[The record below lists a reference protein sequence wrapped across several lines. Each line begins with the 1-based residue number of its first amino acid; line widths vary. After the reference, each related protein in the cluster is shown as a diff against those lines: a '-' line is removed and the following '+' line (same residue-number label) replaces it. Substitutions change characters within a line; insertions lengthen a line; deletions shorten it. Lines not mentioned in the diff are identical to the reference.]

1 MPGPLLALVGPTAS
15 GKSEAAIEIAAAMN
29 AEIVSVD
36 SMLVYRG
43 MDVGTA
49 KPTQTQRSLVPHH
62 LLDVAEPTER
72 FTVARY
78 QELGREVLGRVATAG
93 RRSLLT
99 GGSGL
104 YYRALVDDLVFPPED
119 PEARTDLEREALVL
133 GAEGLYRR
141 LAIVDPAAAAKMT
154 PRNGR
159 RIVRALE
166 VMAATGER
174 FSSFS
179 AAWDR
184 YPAER
189 VRAAGV
195 RMPPE
200 ALRSRIQARIGAML
214 AAGWVAEVRGLM
226 ERGFGGWLT
235 ATQAI
240 GYSELARHLEGRLSL
255 EEAVG
260 QTVKRTWNLA
270 RRQAAWFGRD
280 PRIRWFDVD
289 EAGASRAVG
298 AMLAHLEGP

>member
-1 MPGPLLALVGPTAS
+1 MPGPLLALVGPTAA
-15 GKSEAAIEIAAAMN
+15 GKSEAATEIATALD

-43 MDVGTA
+43 MDIGTA
-49 KPTQTQRSLVPHH
+49 KPTGEQRATVPHH
-62 LLDVAEPTER
+62 LLDVADPTER

-78 QELGREVLGRVATAG
+78 QKLGRVVLGEVAAAG
-93 RRSLLT
+93 RRALLT

-104 YYRALVDDLVFPPED
+104 YYRALVDDLAFPPED
-119 PEARTDLEREALVL
+119 PWARRDLEREALVL
-133 GAEGLYRR
+133 GAERLHRR
-141 LAIVDPAAAAKMT
+141 LAVVDPAAAEKME
-154 PRNGR
+154 PRNAR

-166 VMAATGER
+166 VMAATGRR

-184 YPAER
+184 YPVER

-195 RMPPE
+195 RIPPD
-200 ALRSRIQARIGAML
+200 ALRSRIELRVEAML
-214 AAGWVAEVRGLM
+214 AAGWMKEVAGLID
-226 ERGFGGWLT
+226 RGFGGWLT

-255 EEAVG
+255 EEALG

-270 RRQAAWFGRD
+270 RRQSAWFGRD
-280 PRIRWFDVD
+280 PRIRWFDVG
-289 EAGASRAVG
+289 EAGASQAVG
-298 AMLAHLEGP
+298 SILAYLEGP